1 MSTNNR
7 HSTKSKSNSVSS
19 KKKRRRRK
27 IKQRRILTLITLI
40 LLFVIGFGLFYSYNM
55 LSGIKYDKISG
66 NKSELGVSKENINML
81 KKYDT
86 YNKVTNIALFGLDQ
100 RSEDETSRSD
110 AVMIVSID
118 KASKKIKL
126 TSVMR
131 DSYVSIDG
139 HGNDKLTHAYAYG
152 GPELSIKTLNENF
165 KLNIT
170 DYAAV
175 NFFDM
180 EKIIDS
186 LGGVNLDIKQY
197 EVKEINKYI
206 KEIADITS
214 TPYTPL
220 NKEGSQT
227 LTGRQA
233 LSYARIRSVGNGDF
247 ERTSRQRVVLQAL
260 LAKIKED
267 GVLGLPKNVSK
278 LAPMVRTSL
287 GTGEMMRMGL
297 SLFLSGT
304 TEIETA
310 RIPVDGTFP
319 DGGKMIKG
327 TWYLAFDKEKNIDYL
342 HKYIY
347 EDIHPNK

>member
-1 MSTNNR
+1 MSKN
-7 HSTKSKSNSVSS
+7 HQDPPKAKSRSVSA

-27 IKQRRILTLITLI
+27 KRQRRILMSITLI
-40 LLFVIGFGLFYSYNM
+40 LLFVIGFGSFYAYTM
-55 LSGIKYDKISG
+55 LSGINHDKISK
-66 NKSELGVSKENINML
+66 NKTELGISKENINAL
-81 KKYDT
+81 KKYNT
-86 YNKVTNIALFGLDQ
+86 YNKVINIALFGLDQ
-100 RSEDETSRSD
+100 RSENEPSRSD

-118 KASKKIKL
+118 KANKKIKL

-131 DSYVSIDG
+131 DSYVAIDG

-165 KLNIT
+165 NLNIT

-186 LGGVNLDIKQY
+186 LGGVTLDIKQY

-206 KEIADITS
+206 KEIADITK

-220 NKEGSQT
+220 AGAGSQT

-233 LSYARIRSVGNGDF
+233 LSYTRIRSVGNGDF
-247 ERTSRQRVVLQAL
+247 ERTSRQRIVLEAL
-260 LAKIKED
+260 LGKIKE
-267 GVLGLPKNVSK
+267 GGILSLPKNISK

-287 GTGEMMRMGL
+287 GTGEMIKMGL

-327 TWYLAFDKEKNIDYL
+327 TWYLPFDKEKNIEYL

-347 EDIHPNK
+347 EDVHPNK

>member
-1 MSTNNR
+1 MSKNHQEPPR
-7 HSTKSKSNSVSS
+7 SKSRSVSS

-27 IKQRRILTLITLI
+27 KRQRRIMMFITLM
-40 LLFVIGFGLFYSYNM
+40 LLFVIGFGTFYGYSM
-55 LSGIKYDKISG
+55 LSGIKHDKISS

-86 YNKVTNIALFGLDQ
+86 YNKVTNIVLFGLDQ
-100 RSEDETSRSD
+100 RSEDEPSRSD

-118 KASKKIKL
+118 KAHKKVKL

-206 KEIADITS
+206 KEIADITG

-220 NKEGSQT
+220 SGTGSQT
-227 LTGRQA
+227 LSGRQA
-233 LSYARIRSVGNGDF
+233 LSYTRIRSVGNGDF
-247 ERTSRQRVVLQAL
+247 ERTSRQRIVLQAL
-260 LAKIKED
+260 LSKIKE
-267 GVLGLPKNVSK
+267 GGILGLPKNISK

-287 GTGEMMRMGL
+287 GTGEMMGMGL

-327 TWYLAFDKEKNIDYL
+327 TWYLPFDKEKNIDYL